1 MLPFVQSIYFCYSDF
16 FKIIYISENLCF
28 HPLQVK
34 AGDFPEDSCEG
45 GQMREEQNLLPV
57 NRKYK
62 DTFFRMLFR
71 EKKELMQLYNAVNGS
86 SYTNVD
92 ELQIVTLEN
101 AVYMNMKNDLAFV
114 VDFHLNLYEHQS
126 TENPNMPLRNLLYVA
141 RQYQAMVREESLYSR
156 KQIKLPTPHF
166 VVFYNGSQ
174 RQPEQWE
181 QRLSDAYYSKE
192 KEPEL
197 ELKVTVLNINQG
209 NNEKL
214 KEQCETLKQY
224 MQYVERIR
232 KYAGTRGMSLEE
244 AVERSISECIKEGIL
259 ADFLARNRA
268 EAMSVCFFEYDEEKE
283 IEKYKRA
290 EREYIREEV
299 TKEVREEFEGKI
311 REELRG
317 EVTQELREEV
327 KEEVTQELREEVTQ
341 EIREEVKEE
350 FEKELLTRMME
361 ANVSLSQMAQYTGRT
376 EDEIKAL
383 LSGI

>member
-1 MLPFVQSIYFCYSDF
+1 
-16 FKIIYISENLCF
+16 
-28 HPLQVK
+28 
-34 AGDFPEDSCEG
+34 
-45 GQMREEQNLLPV
+45 MREEQNLLPV

-71 EKKELMQLYNAVNGS
+71 EKRELMQLYNAVNGS
-86 SYTNVD
+86 SYTNED

-114 VDFHLNLYEHQS
+114 IDFHLNLYEHQS
-126 TENPNMPLRNLLYVA
+126 TENPNMPLRNLLYVS
-141 RQYQAMVREESLYSR
+141 RQYQAIVREESLYSR
-156 KQIKLPTPHF
+156 KQIRLPTPHF

-174 RQPEQWE
+174 RQPERWE
-181 QRLSDAYYSKE
+181 QRLSDAYHSRE

-232 KYAGTRGMSLEE
+232 KYAGTREMSLGE

-317 EVTQELREEV
+317 KVTQELREEV
-327 KEEVTQELREEVTQ
+327 KEEVTQEIREEVK
-341 EIREEVKEE
+341 EKVKEE

>member
-126 TENPNMPLRNLLYVA
+126 TENPNMPLRNLLYVT

-181 QRLSDAYYSKE
+181 QRLSDAYYSRE

-232 KYAGTRGMSLEE
+232 KYAGTREMSLEE

-327 KEEVTQELREEVTQ
+327 KEEVTQE
-341 EIREEVKEE
+341 IREEVKEE

-376 EDEIKAL
+376 EDEIRAL

>member
-1 MLPFVQSIYFCYSDF
+1 
-16 FKIIYISENLCF
+16 
-28 HPLQVK
+28 
-34 AGDFPEDSCEG
+34 
-45 GQMREEQNLLPV
+45 MREEQNLLPV

-71 EKKELMQLYNAVNGS
+71 EKRELMQLYNAVNGS
-86 SYTNVD
+86 SYTNEE

-114 VDFHLNLYEHQS
+114 IDFHLNLYEHQS
-126 TENPNMPLRNLLYVA
+126 TGNPNMPLRNLLYVS
-141 RQYQAMVREESLYSR
+141 RQYQAIVREESLYSR

-174 RQPEQWE
+174 RQPERWE
-181 QRLSDAYYSKE
+181 QRLSDAYHSRE

-209 NNEKL
+209 NNESL

-232 KYAGTRGMSLEE
+232 KYADSRGLSLQE
-244 AVERSISECIKEGIL
+244 AVERSISECIREGIL

-268 EAMSVCFFEYDEEKE
+268 EAMSVFFFEYDEEKE

-290 EREYIREEV
+290 EREYIRGEV
-299 TKEVREEFEGKI
+299 K
-311 REELRG
+311 EELRG
-317 EVTQELREEV
+317 EVREEL
-327 KEEVTQELREEVTQ
+327 ER
-341 EIREEVKEE
+341 
-350 FEKELLTRMME
+350 ELLLRMK
-361 ANVSLSQMAQYTGRT
+361 ASDVSLSQMAQYAGKT
-376 EDEIKAL
+376 EEEVRAL
-383 LSGI
+383 LDGI

>member
-34 AGDFPEDSCEG
+34 AGDFPKDSCEG

-126 TENPNMPLRNLLYVA
+126 TENPNMPLRNLLYVT

-181 QRLSDAYYSKE
+181 QRLSDAYYSRE

-232 KYAGTRGMSLEE
+232 KYAGTREMSLGE

-268 EAMSVCFFEYDEEKE
+268 EAMSVCFLEYDEEKE

-299 TKEVREEFEGKI
+299 TKEVRAEVTK
-311 REELRG
+311 ELRG
-317 EVTQELREEV
+317 KITEEV
-327 KEEVTQELREEVTQ
+327 
-341 EIREEVKEE
+341 
-350 FEKELLTRMME
+350 EKELLNRMME

>member
-1 MLPFVQSIYFCYSDF
+1 
-16 FKIIYISENLCF
+16 
-28 HPLQVK
+28 
-34 AGDFPEDSCEG
+34 
-45 GQMREEQNLLPV
+45 MREEQNLLPV

-181 QRLSDAYYSKE
+181 QRLSDAYYSRE

-232 KYAGTRGMSLEE
+232 KYAGTREMSLEE

-327 KEEVTQELREEVTQ
+327 KEEVTQELREEVKEEVTQ
-341 EIREEVKEE
+341 ELREEVKEE

>member
-1 MLPFVQSIYFCYSDF
+1 
-16 FKIIYISENLCF
+16 
-28 HPLQVK
+28 
-34 AGDFPEDSCEG
+34 
-45 GQMREEQNLLPV
+45 MREEQNLLPV

-166 VVFYNGSQ
+166 VVFYNGAQ
-174 RQPEQWE
+174 RQ
-181 QRLSDAYYSKE
+181 
-192 KEPEL
+192 PEL

-232 KYAGTRGMSLEE
+232 KYAGTREMSLEE

-299 TKEVREEFEGKI
+299 IREVRAEVTK
-311 REELRG
+311 ELRG
-317 EVTQELREEV
+317 KITEEV
-327 KEEVTQELREEVTQ
+327 
-341 EIREEVKEE
+341 
-350 FEKELLTRMME
+350 EKELLTRMME

>member
-1 MLPFVQSIYFCYSDF
+1 
-16 FKIIYISENLCF
+16 
-28 HPLQVK
+28 
-34 AGDFPEDSCEG
+34 
-45 GQMREEQNLLPV
+45 MREEQNLLPV

-71 EKKELMQLYNAVNGS
+71 EKRELMQLYNAVNGS
-86 SYTNVD
+86 SYTNEE

-114 VDFHLNLYEHQS
+114 IDFHLNLYEHQS
-126 TENPNMPLRNLLYVA
+126 TGNPNMPLRNLLYVS
-141 RQYQAMVREESLYSR
+141 RQYQAIVREESLYSR

-174 RQPEQWE
+174 RQPERWE
-181 QRLSDAYYSKE
+181 QRLSDAYHSRE

-209 NNEKL
+209 NNESL

-232 KYAGTRGMSLEE
+232 KYADSRGLSLQE
-244 AVERSISECIKEGIL
+244 AVERSISECIREGIL

-290 EREYIREEV
+290 EREYIRGEV
-299 TKEVREEFEGKI
+299 K
-311 REELRG
+311 EELRG
-317 EVTQELREEV
+317 EVREEL
-327 KEEVTQELREEVTQ
+327 ER
-341 EIREEVKEE
+341 
-350 FEKELLTRMME
+350 ELLLRMK
-361 ANVSLSQMAQYTGRT
+361 ASDVSLSQMAQYAGKT
-376 EDEIKAL
+376 EEEVRAL
-383 LSGI
+383 LDGI

>member
-1 MLPFVQSIYFCYSDF
+1 
-16 FKIIYISENLCF
+16 
-28 HPLQVK
+28 
-34 AGDFPEDSCEG
+34 
-45 GQMREEQNLLPV
+45 MREEQNLLPV

-71 EKKELMQLYNAVNGS
+71 EKRELMQLYNAVNGS
-86 SYTNVD
+86 SYTNED

-114 VDFHLNLYEHQS
+114 IDFHLNLYEHQS
-126 TENPNMPLRNLLYVA
+126 TENPNMPLRNLLYVS
-141 RQYQAMVREESLYSR
+141 RQYQAIVREESLYSR
-156 KQIKLPTPHF
+156 KQIRLPTPHF

-174 RQPEQWE
+174 RQPERWE
-181 QRLSDAYYSKE
+181 QRLSDAYHSRE

-209 NNEKL
+209 NNESL

-232 KYAGTRGMSLEE
+232 KYADSRGVSLQE
-244 AVERSISECIKEGIL
+244 AVERSISECIREGIL

-290 EREYIREEV
+290 EREYIRGEVKEELRGEVKEEV
-299 TKEVREEFEGKI
+299 RGEVKEELRGEVREEVRGEV

-317 EVTQELREEV
+317 EVREELRGEV
-327 KEEVTQELREEVTQ
+327 K
-341 EIREEVKEE
+341 
-350 FEKELLTRMME
+350 KELERELLLRMK
-361 ANVSLSQMAQYTGRT
+361 ASDVSLSQMAQYAGKT
-376 EDEIKAL
+376 EEEVRAL
-383 LSGI
+383 LDGI